1 MNKIFLFS
9 IGTVAILTF
18 FTMNFSIPFSMA
30 FPQNSNQDI
39 MMEHWTM
46 MMKQMNQTG
55 MMGMEPMMMK
65 QMNQTGMMGME
76 PMMKGQGMMM
86 HCMMMEPMMR
96 GPMMMGNQTVMAMM
110 HCMIMNPELIGMG
123 PPMMMDQSPMMKQM
137 NQTGMMG
144 RQ

>member
-1 MNKIFLFS
+1 MKKLFLFF
-9 IGTVAILTF
+9 IGIVAILTF
-18 FTMNFSIPFSMA
+18 FTMNFSIHFSMA

-39 MMEHWTM
+39 MTEHWTM

-55 MMGMEPMMMK
+55 MMGMEPMMM
-65 QMNQTGMMGME
+65 
-76 PMMKGQGMMM
+76 GQGMMM
-86 HCMMMEPMMR
+86 PCMMMGSMI
-96 GPMMMGNQTVMAMM
+96 MGNQTIIAM
-110 HCMIMNPELIGMG
+110 HCMIMNQTGMVMG